1 MAFNEICVKQ
11 IHVNQGDDFLTKL
24 PPKTQFNS
32 QCPWGFGNLH
42 KVSQNAQK
50 VITFPWENSPLK
62 TLVKLL

>member
-42 KVSQNAQK
+42 KVSENAQK
-50 VITFPWENSPLK
+50 LITFP
-62 TLVKLL
+62 